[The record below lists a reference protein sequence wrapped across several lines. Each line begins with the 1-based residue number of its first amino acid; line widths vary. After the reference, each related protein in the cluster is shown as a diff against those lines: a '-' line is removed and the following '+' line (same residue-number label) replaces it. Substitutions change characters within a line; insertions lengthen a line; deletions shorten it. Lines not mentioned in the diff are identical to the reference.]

1 MAKDIY
7 DKLKAIGELFKQY
20 WKIGVMIGF
29 ISISGNIY
37 QAVTTE
43 PTSKP
48 TESSNKPT
56 NEPTNKTIIIKE
68 GCVECMEKLDAHIKE
83 YNKNMK
89 LYHR

>member
-37 QAVTTE
+37 QAMTTKTETVTE
-43 PTSKP
+43 PEVVTKP
-48 TESSNKPT
+48 KPKSET
-56 NEPTNKTIIIKE
+56 VIIRE
-68 GCVECMEKLDAHIKE
+68 DCVDCMEKLDAHIKE
-83 YNKNMK
+83 YKKNMK